1 MISITPRISLDESE
15 LSFRFI
21 RSSGP
26 GGQNVN
32 KVSTAVQLE
41 FNAQAS
47 PSLPPD
53 VKDRFLRRAGNR
65 ISSEG
70 VMQIRAQRFRTQE
83 QNRADAVERLCAMV
97 RAAAIAPRPRVATR
111 ATRASHEARLRKKR
125 KRKFVKQMRGK
136 TAAEPD

>member
-1 MISITPRISLDESE
+1 MIPITPRISIDESE
-15 LSFRFI
+15 LSFRFV

-41 FNAQAS
+41 FNVPAS
-47 PSLPPD
+47 PSLTLD
-53 VKDRFLRRAGNR
+53 VKDRLRRRAGNR
-65 ISSEG
+65 ITSEG
-70 VMQIRAQRFRTQE
+70 ILQIRAQRFRTQE
-83 QNRADAVERLCAMV
+83 QNRADAIERLCVMV

-111 ATRASHEARLRKKR
+111 ASRASHEDRLRKKR

-136 TAAEPD
+136 AAAEPD